1 MSTVEPAHVSGMF
14 PEPGCCATRCFR
26 NGAGYSAIH
35 TGRSQHRPIIGIG
48 AVRESGRSP
57 PTPPGMR
64 VRTGR
69 FEQLRS

>member
-1 MSTVEPAHVSGMF
+1 M
-14 PEPGCCATRCFR
+14 RR
-26 NGAGYSAIH
+26 KKAGN
-35 TGRSQHRPIIGIG
+35 PIGIG
-48 AVRESGRSP
+48 AVRQPDRSP

>member
-1 MSTVEPAHVSGMF
+1 MRSPPVERIDVTRRA
-14 PEPGCCATRCFR
+14 CATTCSARCGTNANR
-26 NGAGYSAIH
+26 PDER
-35 TGRSQHRPIIGIG
+35 RSHRFSDDTIGIG
-48 AVRESGRSP
+48 AVRESDRSP